1 MSTPIELE
9 RHTSLSLVAQLIAA
23 VRLRIEDGAWK
34 PGMRLPSVRKLA
46 DSCAVSTLTV
56 TNAYNRLVAEGVI
69 EARRASGY
77 FVATRPERLAR
88 MVPGEAFSLADAP
101 VDDSWLLQYVFED
114 TQTIVKA
121 GCGWLPESWLDTD
134 GIKHGLTALSRKP
147 VAPLVRYGNPY
158 GYVPLRR
165 HLQDVLAGRGIE
177 AAPEQI
183 LLTAG
188 ASQALSLAC
197 QYLLHPGDVVLV
209 DDPAYANLL
218 PLLRLSGVRVVGVP
232 RTPSGPDPVALEELA
247 ARHQP
252 RAFFTNTTLHN
263 PTGTSCNPHAA
274 HRILRSADQHD
285 FYIVEDDIFADLQ
298 QTPTPSLASLDQ
310 LGRVLYIGSFSKTIS
325 PSLRVGFLAC
335 NAAIAQPLAHIKM
348 ALGLTSSELTEQ
360 IVHAILTDGRH
371 RSHLARLRER
381 LGRAQQQVGDA
392 LTNAGLTLFHRPPGG
407 LFAWASLGQLD
418 SDQAAR
424 LAARADIMLAPGR
437 LFSVENGASPWL
449 RFNVAYADDARL
461 YRFLDQLLK
470 DGIRA

>member
-1 MSTPIELE
+1 MGPLYICSCVDCLYNCTYRRSNTVSTPIELE

-165 HLQDVLAGRGIE
+165 HLQDVL
-177 AAPEQI
+177 
-183 LLTAG
+183 
-188 ASQALSLAC
+188 
-197 QYLLHPGDVVLV
+197 
-209 DDPAYANLL
+209 
-218 PLLRLSGVRVVGVP
+218 
-232 RTPSGPDPVALEELA
+232 
-247 ARHQP
+247 
-252 RAFFTNTTLHN
+252 
-263 PTGTSCNPHAA
+263 
-274 HRILRSADQHD
+274 
-285 FYIVEDDIFADLQ
+285 
-298 QTPTPSLASLDQ
+298 
-310 LGRVLYIGSFSKTIS
+310 
-325 PSLRVGFLAC
+325 
-335 NAAIAQPLAHIKM
+335 
-348 ALGLTSSELTEQ
+348 
-360 IVHAILTDGRH
+360 
-371 RSHLARLRER
+371 
-381 LGRAQQQVGDA
+381 
-392 LTNAGLTLFHRPPGG
+392 
-407 LFAWASLGQLD
+407 
-418 SDQAAR
+418 
-424 LAARADIMLAPGR
+424 
-437 LFSVENGASPWL
+437 
-449 RFNVAYADDARL
+449 
-461 YRFLDQLLK
+461 
-470 DGIRA
+470 